1 MKIFNLKT
9 VMSSVI
15 VATMLAGCAS
25 SMNTGNQTFD
35 NNQNAI
41 IGTTVGAIAGVVLG
55 NNIGGGNKGRNK
67 VIGGLAGAAI
77 GGAVGYSLD
86 KQAKEVAQ
94 SLNTDVNNNPNAQM
108 DPNQDLIVSNTD
120 KYVKIMFRDDMM
132 FEVNSSNPTYSASQ
146 KITKINSVLKNYPNT
161 LVQVV
166 GHTDNSG
173 KHAYNQTLSEQ
184 RASNVGNII
193 YSNGATNQI
202 FSRGCS
208 FDKPIVANSSKENMA
223 LNRRVEVYLYP
234 NQESVIDVCK

>member
-1 MKIFNLKT
+1 MKYLNFKYLL
-9 VMSSVI
+9 S
-15 VATMLAGCAS
+15 ATLIASLLTGCAQK
-25 SMNTGNQTFD
+25 TGNQTYD

-41 IGTTVGAIAGVVLG
+41 IGTTVGALAGIVLG
-55 NNIGGGNKGRNK
+55 NNIGGGNKSRNK
-67 VIGGLAGAAI
+67 VIGAVAGAAI
-77 GGAVGYSLD
+77 GGAIGYSLD

-132 FEVNSSNPTYSASQ
+132 FEVNSANPTYSASQ
-146 KITKINSVLKNYPNT
+146 KISKLNTVLKNYPNT

-173 KHAYNQTLSEQ
+173 KHAYNQKLSEQ

-193 YSNGATNQI
+193 YSNGVPNQI

-234 NQESVIDVCK
+234 NQQSVIDVCK